1 MTSKP
6 DQTRALALST
16 FAFTVCFAIWT
27 IFSILGVQIKQDL
40 GLNDTQFG
48 LLVATPILT
57 GALSRLILGI
67 WTDQYGGR
75 IVMSLTMLLSAISTY
90 LLSSVETYGMFLV
103 AALGVGLAGGTFAV
117 GITYVSA
124 WYEKE
129 KQGTV
134 LGIFGVGNVG
144 AAFTNFGAPFI
155 MLALGWQGLAKTY
168 SIIMIASAILF
179 YLFAKDDPKLV
190 ARKAKKEKPRSILQ
204 QIKPLKKLQVWRF
217 SLYYFFVFG
226 GFVALALWL
235 PRYYVLVYGLD
246 ITIAG
251 MLAAAFALPGSIFRA
266 LGGLLSDKIGARA
279 VMYLVF
285 LACVGCCFFMSYP
298 STQFIINGIDGP
310 INFSIKISLPIFV
323 FFSIILGFFM
333 SLGTAAV
340 YKHIPVYYPKDVGA
354 VGGIVGM
361 IGGMG
366 GFILPICFG
375 IMNDFIGVFTSC
387 FMLLFAITGIALV
400 WMHVSILIMEKD
412 IVKSK
417 FLPELDKIKQEGT
430 RKTSK
435 YKKSYTSY

>member
-1 MTSKP
+1 
-6 DQTRALALST
+6 
-16 FAFTVCFAIWT
+16 
-27 IFSILGVQIKQDL
+27 
-40 GLNDTQFG
+40 
-48 LLVATPILT
+48 
-57 GALSRLILGI
+57 
-67 WTDQYGGR
+67 
-75 IVMSLTMLLSAISTY
+75 
-90 LLSSVETYGMFLV
+90 
-103 AALGVGLAGGTFAV
+103 
-117 GITYVSA
+117 
-124 WYEKE
+124 
-129 KQGTV
+129 
-134 LGIFGVGNVG
+134 
-144 AAFTNFGAPFI
+144 
-155 MLALGWQGLAKTY
+155 
-168 SIIMIASAILF
+168 
-179 YLFAKDDPKLV
+179 
-190 ARKAKKEKPRSILQ
+190 
-204 QIKPLKKLQVWRF
+204 
-217 SLYYFFVFG
+217 
-226 GFVALALWL
+226 
-235 PRYYVLVYGLD
+235 
-246 ITIAG
+246 
-251 MLAAAFALPGSIFRA
+251 
-266 LGGLLSDKIGARA
+266 
-279 VMYLVF
+279 MYLVF

-333 SLGTAAV
+333 SLGGAAV

-375 IMNDFIGVFTSC
+375 IMNDFTGVFTSC